1 MEYIHILVNLLGGVS
16 IILTALIGF
25 IGKLYFE
32 RFKSRQDALNKQ
44 LQASIDAANSALKS
58 KHERSVYVT
67 KSQFDKEFSC
77 YSSIWGAAFELKEC
91 VMELRPVLDFT
102 DENEPFE
109 IRKERRLLKFKEAF
123 NAFVV
128 HSESN
133 KPFLPLEV
141 YEKIEKFRIECRKE
155 SILYQYGDPKGPIE
169 EYWEV
174 AEKNRKIINDLLDE
188 VCELIRKRL
197 HALSVIE

>member
-1 MEYIHILVNLLGGVS
+1 MLVNLLGGVS
-16 IILTALIGF
+16 IILTTLIGF

-32 RFKSRQDALNKQ
+32 KFKSRQDALNKQ

-58 KHERSVYVT
+58 KHESSVYVT
-67 KSQFDKEFSC
+67 KSQFDKEFSS

-91 VMELRPVLDFT
+91 VMELRPMLDFT
-102 DENEPFE
+102 DENESFE
-109 IRKERRLLKFKEAF
+109 KRKERRLLKFKEAF
-123 NAFVV
+123 NAFVI

-141 YEKIEKFRIECRKE
+141 YERIELFRVECRKE
-155 SILYQYGDPKGPIE
+155 SILYHYGDPDRPVE
-169 EYWEV
+169 EYWNV
-174 AEKNRKIINDLLDE
+174 AEKNRKIISELFDE
-188 VCELIRKRL
+188 ICEAIRQRL